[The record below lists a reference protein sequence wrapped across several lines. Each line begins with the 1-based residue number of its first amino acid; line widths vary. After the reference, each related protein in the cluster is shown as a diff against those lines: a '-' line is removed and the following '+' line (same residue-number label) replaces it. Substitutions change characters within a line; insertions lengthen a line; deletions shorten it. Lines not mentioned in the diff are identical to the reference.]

1 MSIPLDLVASIL
13 SFAGGVVLTV
23 DALLVQREIRVEH
36 GAKQLL
42 EALGK
47 RQAGNVITNEGGEPL
62 DNEKRL
68 RLWLAL
74 RSLRRT
80 QAGFALMT
88 IGFLLDLF
96 VRLGPKP

>member
-36 GAKQLL
+36 GAQQLL
-42 EALGK
+42 EALDK
-47 RQAGNVITNEGGEPL
+47 RQASNALTNEAGEPL
-62 DNEKRL
+62 DNVKRL

-88 IGFLLDLF
+88 IGFLLDLV
-96 VRLGPKP
+96 VRLSSKP